1 VSGAS
6 RNRQPRSMAEFEIAP
21 VNAFFG
27 GTGMKA
33 PCLRTLIM
41 LVLALTISSAA
52 KAQKT
57 SDIINSGDDFLAVC
71 QYDNN
76 RPPDVCLAYIAG
88 VAGTLALNWSDTGQR
103 ICVPDSA
110 TLRTTL
116 DLVLQYIKDNPEK
129 RNQKTI
135 FLVAQITIKKYVCE
149 APKQQPASAPPPD
162 SKVRP

>member
-1 VSGAS
+1 MSGGRGIGNPVRWRNLNS
-6 RNRQPRSMAEFEIAP
+6 RQSCI
-21 VNAFFG
+21 FG
-27 GTGMKA
+27 GTAMKA
-33 PCLRTLIM
+33 PYIKTLIM
-41 LVLALTISSAA
+41 AVLALTISSVA

-76 RPPDVCLAYIAG
+76 RPPNVCLAY

-103 ICVPDSA
+103 ICIPDSA

-135 FLVAQITIKKYVCE
+135 FLVAQVTIKKYVCE
-149 APKQQPASAPPPD
+149 APKPQAASAPAPD

>member
-1 VSGAS
+1 
-6 RNRQPRSMAEFEIAP
+6 
-21 VNAFFG
+21 
-27 GTGMKA
+27 MKA
-33 PCLRTLIM
+33 RHMKILIM
-41 LVLALTISSAA
+41 AVLALTISSVA

-76 RPPDVCLAYIAG
+76 QPPDVCLAYVAG

-103 ICVPDSA
+103 ICVPDKA

-116 DLVLQYIKDNPEK
+116 DLILQYIKDNPEK

-135 FLVAQITIKKYVCE
+135 FLVAQVTIKKYVCE
-149 APKQQPASAPPPD
+149 APKQQAAPAPD
-162 SKVRP
+162 AKVRP

>member
-1 VSGAS
+1 
-6 RNRQPRSMAEFEIAP
+6 
-21 VNAFFG
+21 
-27 GTGMKA
+27 MKV
-33 PCLRTLIM
+33 RYIKTLIIA
-41 LVLALTISSAA
+41 VLALTISSPA

-57 SDIINSGDDFLAVC
+57 SDVLNSGGDFLAAC

-76 RPPDVCLAYIAG
+76 RPPDICLAYVAG

-135 FLVAQITIKKYVCE
+135 FLIAQVTIKKYVCE
-149 APKQQPASAPPPD
+149 APKQKAASVPAPD
-162 SKVRP
+162 PSVHP

>member
-1 VSGAS
+1 
-6 RNRQPRSMAEFEIAP
+6 M
-21 VNAFFG
+21 NARYI
-27 GTGMKA
+27 K
-33 PCLRTLIM
+33 TLIIA
-41 LVLALTISSAA
+41 VLALTISSPA

-57 SDIINSGDDFLAVC
+57 SDILNRGEDFLAVC
-71 QYDNN
+71 PYDNN
-76 RPPDVCLAYIAG
+76 HPPDVCLAYVAG

-135 FLVAQITIKKYVCE
+135 FLIAQVTIKKYVCE
-149 APKQQPASAPPPD
+149 APKQKAASVPALDPPVHP
-162 SKVRP
+162 

>member
-1 VSGAS
+1 
-6 RNRQPRSMAEFEIAP
+6 
-21 VNAFFG
+21 
-27 GTGMKA
+27 MKA
-33 PCLRTLIM
+33 PYIKTLIM
-41 LVLALTISSAA
+41 AVLALTLSSVA

-71 QYDNN
+71 QYDSN
-76 RPPDVCLAYIAG
+76 RPPDVCLAYVAG

-103 ICVPDSA
+103 ICIPDSA

-135 FLVAQITIKKYVCE
+135 FLVAQVTIKNYVCE
-149 APKQQPASAPPPD
+149 GSKPQAASAPAPH
-162 SKVRP
+162 SKVRQ

>member
-1 VSGAS
+1 
-6 RNRQPRSMAEFEIAP
+6 
-21 VNAFFG
+21 
-27 GTGMKA
+27 MKA
-33 PCLRTLIM
+33 PDTRTLIM
-41 LVLALTISSAA
+41 VVLALTISSVA

-76 RPPDVCLAYIAG
+76 RPPDVCLAYVAG

-103 ICVPDSA
+103 ICVPENA

-129 RNQKTI
+129 RNQKPI
-135 FLVAQITIKKYVCE
+135 FLVAQVTIKNYVCE
-149 APKQQPASAPPPD
+149 APKRKAESPPVPD
-162 SKVRP
+162 SKMHP

>member
-1 VSGAS
+1 
-6 RNRQPRSMAEFEIAP
+6 
-21 VNAFFG
+21 
-27 GTGMKA
+27 MKA
-33 PCLRTLIM
+33 RYVKTLIM
-41 LVLALTISSAA
+41 AVLALTISSAA

-57 SDIINSGDDFLAVC
+57 SDIVNTGGDFLAVC

-76 RPPDVCLAYIAG
+76 RPPDVCLAYVAG

-103 ICVPDSA
+103 ICIPNNA

-135 FLVAQITIKKYVCE
+135 FLISQVAIKKYVCE
-149 APKQQPASAPPPD
+149 APKPPVAETPAPD
-162 SKVRP
+162 PKVRP

>member
-1 VSGAS
+1 
-6 RNRQPRSMAEFEIAP
+6 
-21 VNAFFG
+21 
-27 GTGMKA
+27 MKV
-33 PCLRTLIM
+33 PYIKTLIM
-41 LVLALTISSAA
+41 VVLALTISSVA

-71 QYDNN
+71 QYDNH
-76 RPPDVCLAYIAG
+76 RPPDVCLAYVAG

-103 ICVPDSA
+103 ICVPDNA

-135 FLVAQITIKKYVCE
+135 FLVAQVTIKKYVCE
-149 APKQQPASAPPPD
+149 ARKPQATSAQAPD

>member
-1 VSGAS
+1 MTA
-6 RNRQPRSMAEFEIAP
+6 PYMKTLMMA
-21 VNAFFG
+21 
-27 GTGMKA
+27 
-33 PCLRTLIM
+33 
-41 LVLALTISSAA
+41 VLALAISSAA

-76 RPPDVCLAYIAG
+76 RPPDVCLAYVAG

-103 ICVPDSA
+103 ICVPDNA

-135 FLVAQITIKKYVCE
+135 FLVAQVTIKKYVCE
-149 APKQQPASAPPPD
+149 VRKPQDASAPAPD
-162 SKVRP
+162 PKVRP

>member
-1 VSGAS
+1 
-6 RNRQPRSMAEFEIAP
+6 
-21 VNAFFG
+21 
-27 GTGMKA
+27 MKVRYM
-33 PCLRTLIM
+33 RTLIIA
-41 LVLALTISSAA
+41 LLALTISSPA

-57 SDIINSGDDFLAVC
+57 SEILNRGEDFLAIC

-76 RPPDVCLAYIAG
+76 PPPDVCLAYVAG

-103 ICVPDSA
+103 ICVPESA

-135 FLVAQITIKKYVCE
+135 FLIAQVTIKKYVCE
-149 APKQQPASAPPPD
+149 APKQKAASVPAPD
-162 SKVRP
+162 SPVHP

>member
-1 VSGAS
+1 
-6 RNRQPRSMAEFEIAP
+6 
-21 VNAFFG
+21 
-27 GTGMKA
+27 MKA
-33 PCLRTLIM
+33 RHMRILIM
-41 LVLALTISSAA
+41 AVLALTISSGA

-76 RPPDVCLAYIAG
+76 RPPDVCLAYVAG

-103 ICVPDSA
+103 ICVPDKA

-116 DLVLQYIKDNPEK
+116 DLILQYIKDHPEK

-135 FLVAQITIKKYVCE
+135 FLVAQVTIKRYVCE
-149 APKQQPASAPPPD
+149 APKPQAAPAPE
-162 SKVRP
+162 SKLRP

>member
-1 VSGAS
+1 MSGAS
-6 RNRQPRSMAEFEIAP
+6 RNRQPRSMVEFELAS
-21 VNAFFG
+21 VNAFLG

-33 PCLRTLIM
+33 AALKILIM
-41 LVLALTISSAA
+41 AVLALTISSAA

-57 SDIINSGDDFLAVC
+57 SDIINSGDDFLAAC

-135 FLVAQITIKKYVCE
+135 FLVAQITIRKYVCE
-149 APKQQPASAPPPD
+149 APKRQPASDPAPD

>member
-1 VSGAS
+1 MKV
-6 RNRQPRSMAEFEIAP
+6 RS
-21 VNAFFG
+21 
-27 GTGMKA
+27 
-33 PCLRTLIM
+33 LRTLIIA
-41 LVLALTISSAA
+41 VLALTISSAA

-57 SDIINSGDDFLAVC
+57 SDVLNSGDDFLAVC

-76 RPPDVCLAYIAG
+76 RPPDVCLAYVAG

-116 DLVLQYIKDNPEK
+116 DLVLQYIKDNPER

-135 FLVAQITIKKYVCE
+135 FLIAQATIKKYVCE
-149 APKQQPASAPPPD
+149 APKQKPASAPEPVPAAH
-162 SKVRP
+162 P